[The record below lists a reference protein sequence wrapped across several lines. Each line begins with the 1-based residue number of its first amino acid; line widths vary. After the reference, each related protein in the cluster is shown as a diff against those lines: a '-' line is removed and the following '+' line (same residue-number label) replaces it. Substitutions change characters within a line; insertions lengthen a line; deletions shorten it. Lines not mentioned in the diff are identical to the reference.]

1 MSRSWLAR
9 GLALAAVVL
18 GAVAPTAGASQSEIQ
33 DAIALVQGMQERP
46 TGANVVVRSGEVD
59 ETGLSYEV
67 VYNWPSELRRG
78 WYPLEVTLTNGND
91 EELGVRI
98 EAETRWA
105 NEDLVTKR
113 LTLAPNQTST
123 IELLLRARDN
133 GANQYTLTIAA
144 DGEDVRVRD
153 CGPTN
158 ASGADSRDVLYVA
171 SEQAAAGSKDDWSQ
185 DWQRAVESGSWGPG
199 YGNQRVTPRL
209 FSQLSSNWQAYTSL
223 DSVILDLSE
232 GEPAEEDL
240 AALLAWCRAGGTLHA
255 LGLPV
260 GTLRDWPALAPY
272 LEPRFETSIANA
284 ETFEQLGL
292 EAYTCGFGRLVVQ
305 TGSTPPEGLM
315 GDREGSMPLAFVADR
330 STRVAGWSRASD
342 GQVSR
347 QASAQGLLGTFA
359 ALPLRA
365 LMVLLL
371 VFALVMGPVNFLYV
385 RRSKKPLL
393 LLATVPG
400 IALVTSLGL
409 LAYGILAEGLD
420 VKVMTKSW
428 SLIDQR
434 TQLATSAEVRNL
446 FAGSSPGEGLR
457 PETGTAV
464 VPEDRFWFGSW
475 RDESLF
481 TCDYTDGRLLG
492 GTYVPVRRPVG
503 QLVLSDRASRLR
515 LEARRLG
522 DQIEVTNALGATIEE
537 IVLRTPDGE
546 YHYLQD
552 TVAEGAA
559 ESLTWG
565 GASARGMEVTKEL
578 PWFWTGASGRNL
590 PRGTYLARLS
600 AHPLRDD
607 LGIEVTEVEGE
618 HIVLGLLDGDEGAW
632 K

>member
-1 MSRSWLAR
+1 VT
-9 GLALAAVVL
+9 LALGVSAS
-18 GAVAPTAGASQSEIQ
+18 PAGAPQG
-33 DAIALVQGMQERP
+33 AIEEAITLANSLQGRSAGP
-46 TGANVVVRSGEVD
+46 TGSNVVVRSGELA

-67 VYNWPSELRRG
+67 VYNWPAELRRG
-78 WYPLEVTLTNGND
+78 WYPVEVTLTNGTA
-91 EELGVRI
+91 EPLGVRI

-105 NEDLVTKR
+105 NEDLISKR
-113 LTLAPNQTST
+113 LTLAAGQTSNM
-123 IELLLRARDN
+123 ELLLRAREN
-133 GANQYTLTIAA
+133 GANQYTVMLEA
-144 DGEDVRVRD
+144 DGEDVRIRD
-153 CGPTN
+153 CGPKS
-158 ASGADSRDVLYVA
+158 ASGGNSRDVLYVA
-171 SEQAAAGSKDDWSQ
+171 SEQAPAGSRESWSQ
-185 DWQRAVESGSWGPG
+185 EWQAAVETGTWGAS
-199 YGNQRVTPRL
+199 YGNQYVTPSL
-209 FSQLSSNWQAYTSL
+209 FTQLSSNWQAYTSL
-223 DSVILDLSE
+223 DSVILDLAN
-232 GEPAEEDL
+232 GAPAEEDL
-240 AALLAWCRAGGTLHA
+240 AALLAWCRAGGTVHA
-255 LGLPV
+255 LGLPL
-260 GTLRDWPALAPY
+260 GALRDLPAFAPY
-272 LEPRFETSIANA
+272 LEARFEAAIPNA
-284 ETFEQLGL
+284 EPFDQLGL
-292 EAYTCGFGRLVVQ
+292 EAYTCGFGRIVVQ
-305 TGSTPPEGLM
+305 TGPTPPEGLM
-315 GDREGSMPLAFVADR
+315 GDREGSMPLAFIADR
-330 STRVAGWSRASD
+330 STAGAAWSRASD
-342 GQVSR
+342 GQDSR
-347 QASAQGLLGTFA
+347 QARAQALLGTFD

-371 VFALVMGPVNFLYV
+371 VFAMVMGPVNFLYV
-385 RRSKKPLL
+385 RRTKKPLL

-400 IALVTSLGL
+400 IALVTSIGL
-409 LAYGILAEGLD
+409 LTYGILAEGLD
-420 VKVMTKSW
+420 VKILTKSW
-428 SLIDQR
+428 SVIDQR
-434 TQLATSAEVRNL
+434 TQQSTSAEVRNL

-464 VPEDRFWFGSW
+464 VPEDSYWWGSW

-481 TCDYTDGRLLG
+481 TCDYTNGRLLG

-578 PWFWTGASGRNL
+578 PWFWTGASERNL